1 MIMVTFSYGNPTR
14 FSLLLLLLLLP
25 ANYGIDDV
33 EMIVVVA
40 ILPPLDAPAR
50 DNGFVMVDI
59 FRLLSLFASF
69 LPL

>member
-14 FSLLLLLLLLP
+14 FSLLLLLS

-40 ILPPLDAPAR
+40 ILPPLDTLAR

-59 FRLLSLFASF
+59 FRLLFLFCF

>member
-14 FSLLLLLLLLP
+14 FSLLLLLS

-40 ILPPLDAPAR
+40 ILPPLDALAR

-59 FRLLSLFASF
+59 FRLLFLFCF

>member
-14 FSLLLLLLLLP
+14 FSLLLLLP